1 MFGLRLPFQMIRPD
15 GRGVAQFAATD
26 FGVMVRSQ
34 IDGVRETRL
43 VGPLTADDLA
53 RGLVSDGW
61 HLQEVA

>member
-1 MFGLRLPFQMIRPD
+1 MFGLRLPIQALRPD

-34 IDGVRETRL
+34 VDGVRETRL
-43 VGPLTADDLA
+43 VGPLRAEELA

-61 HLQEVA
+61 HVQEVR

>member
-1 MFGLRLPFQMIRPD
+1 MLGLRLPIHMIRPD

-43 VGPLTADDLA
+43 VGPIRADDMA
-53 RGLVSDGW
+53 RGLVMDGW
-61 HLQEVA
+61 HVQEVA